1 MKYLSIFLKLA
12 ILAILIIMSPLTRA
26 GCTANPPTNFDITLP
41 SKTFTVSRNQPP
53 GPIGSELY
61 FPGPG
66 ITNYASCALPNTT
79 YELIGFL
86 SPMTKVT
93 HPLLPDDVY
102 KTSLEG
108 IGFQIRSVWSN
119 SVIIGNDPRLY
130 FTIGPNYTGGG
141 GGLWL
146 SNIYIQFYVTGT
158 VTNGDVTLP
167 SPLVGGWVTTSL
179 STSDGALFQNVNI
192 KGGPIT
198 VNVAAC
204 KTPDIHVDLQK
215 HASSDFPT
223 VGATSPATPFNFEI
237 QNCDPNINSVNYTF
251 KPAPGVSLVS
261 DGNSDQHITLDSASS
276 ASGVGIQVLYNNDT
290 LVPFNSKITYTGYNK
305 TTGGSY
311 TIPMKAR
318 YIRTGAVTAGTAN
331 SAVEFIMTYE

>member
-1 MKYLSIFLKLA
+1 MKNLSISSRLAFLSF
-12 ILAILIIMSPLTRA
+12 LIMMSPLTRA

-41 SKTFTVSRNQPP
+41 ATTFTVSRNQPP

-66 ITNYASCALPNTT
+66 VTNYGTCTLPNTA

-93 HPLLPDDVY
+93 HPSLPDDVY
-102 KTSLEG
+102 KTGLEG
-108 IGFQIRSVWSN
+108 IGFKIRSVWSN
-119 SVIIGNDPRLY
+119 SVVIGNDPRLY
-130 FTIGPNYTGGG
+130 FTIGPNYPGGG

-146 SNIYIQFYVTGT
+146 SNIYIQFYITGA
-158 VTNGDVTLP
+158 VENGNVTLP

-179 STSDGALFQNVNI
+179 STADGALFQNVNI

-198 VNVAAC
+198 FNVASC
-204 KTPDIHVDLQK
+204 KTPDIQVDLQK
-215 HASSDFPT
+215 HASTEFT
-223 VGATSPATPFNFEI
+223 AVGTTSPATPFNFEI
-237 QNCDPNINSVNYTF
+237 KNCDPNINSVNYTF
-251 KPAPGVSLVS
+251 KPGPGVTLVS
-261 DGNSDQHITLDSASS
+261 AGNSDQHITLDSTSS
-276 ASGVGIQVLYNNDT
+276 ASGVGIQVLDAYDT
-290 LVPFNSKITYTGYNK
+290 PVPFNTKITYGGYNK

-318 YIRTGAVTAGTAN
+318 YIRTGAISAGTAN
-331 SAVEFIMTYE
+331 SAVEFTMTYE

>member
-1 MKYLSIFLKLA
+1 MNKLISP
-12 ILAILIIMSPLTRA
+12 ILFSVGFISCAPECWADCSTL
-26 GCTANPPTNFDITLP
+26 NPQSYERTLP
-41 SKTFTVSRNQPP
+41 SFAISVPKNSVRGPVGNVMSLADGPSSSVSCNAGNVNMKLQL
-53 GPIGSELY
+53 G
-61 FPGPG
+61 
-66 ITNYASCALPNTT
+66 TT
-79 YELIGFL
+79 
-86 SPMTKVT
+86 MTPSDYDPT
-93 HPLLPDDVY
+93 VY
-102 KTSLEG
+102 KTNIPG
-108 IGFQIRSVWSN
+108 IGIKIWSN
-119 SVIIGNDPRLY
+119 WVMTSGWPSGTPIVTLTDIPQYWYSWPASATSAENRIAGINVQFYIIGPV
-130 FTIGPNYTGGG
+130 
-141 GGLWL
+141 
-146 SNIYIQFYVTGT
+146 SSGT
-158 VTNGDVTLP
+158 VTLP
-167 SPLVGGWVTTSL
+167 SPMVAAWANTGTGDTGAVKYSELKINSGNVIVT
-179 STSDGALFQNVNI
+179 A
-192 KGGPIT
+192 
-198 VNVAAC
+198 AAC